1 MNAFFF
7 FLLFRFYF
15 NSLKVANI
23 GERPNGVLET
33 ASKFRL
39 REEIEF
45 APVFTPYKQ
54 RRKRKFNVVFVQ
66 VVKKSVLHV
75 QNVLFFIYLSGWFRL
90 TFSFPS
96 LSSCSESKRFGK
108 NACHLLTRYIC
119 HSSFGSSVNYFVSL
133 ETNIWVERKKTI
145 PCFRKNI

>member
-1 MNAFFF
+1 MRF

-23 GERPNGVLET
+23 GERPYGVLGT

-45 APVFTPYKQ
+45 VPVFTSSKQ
-54 RRKRKFNVVFVQ
+54 RRKRKFNVVFVS
-66 VVKKSVLHV
+66 VVKKSVLLV
-75 QNVLFFIYLSGWFRL
+75 PNVLFFIYLSGWFRL

-96 LSSCSESKRFGK
+96 LSSCSESERFGK
-108 NACHLLTRYIC
+108 NACHLLTRYIR
-119 HSSFGSSVNYFVSL
+119 HSRFGPSVNYFVSL
-133 ETNIWVERKKTI
+133 ETNIYVERKKRSLVLEKI
-145 PCFRKNI
+145 YNN